1 MKSKGIKAKDVVK
14 IIDAYPDFALQYRR
28 ELIIK
33 KSKLLESHS
42 PQKVDLRYM
51 RQLLKR
57 HPDLFLKSLQSME
70 AKIRFLK
77 ETLNRKPEK
86 EHAFPLMLH
95 YNYSQVIK
103 PRCLALLALKNSD
116 FDLAEVLR
124 GTDEDF
130 CKRFKLDIKE
140 FTEQKRKHK
149 LVEEEDKLWA
159 YVPGI

>member
-14 IIDAYPDFALQYRR
+14 IIDAYPDFAMQYRR

-33 KSKLLESHS
+33 KSKLIEEAS
-42 PQKVDLRYM
+42 PDKVDLRYM

-57 HPDLFLKSLQSME
+57 HPDMFLKSLQSME
-70 AKIRFLK
+70 AKIRFVK

-86 EHAFPLMLH
+86 EPAFPLMLH
-95 YNYSQVIK
+95 FNYSQVIK
-103 PRCLALLALKNSD
+103 PRCQALLAQKNAD
-116 FDLAEVLR
+116 FDLAEVLK

-130 CKRFKLDIKE
+130 CKRFNLDLKAYV
-140 FTEQKRKHK
+140 EQKRKHK
-149 LVEEEDKLWA
+149 FVEEEDKLWA